1 MITQEENTVK
11 GKLKTAVR
19 EVCVWWGGSLPGD
32 DTSLFLYV
40 LAGALLAS
48 MGTHSCHMGASV
60 GPAPALKALRAS
72 GILLLLATG
81 MGTPNRLCATAG
93 QATQVSG

>member
-1 MITQEENTVK
+1 MK
-11 GKLKTAVR
+11 
-19 EVCVWWGGSLPGD
+19 
-32 DTSLFLYV
+32 
-40 LAGALLAS
+40 GALLAS

-93 QATQVSG
+93 QATQGCGVTLVPLGTLETHQGQVAGAYHVSVVET